1 MKTEKGVASGVHL
14 PKIVM
19 HTVQY
24 VKHLGV
30 KVIFEVL
37 NPKYIHKTT
46 FKCILYLICHSISP
60 LKYNFTVQRTQIKPR
75 HVIHMAT
82 NSPASARFEDS
93 APLTLLKVQS
103 C

>member
-1 MKTEKGVASGVHL
+1 MGVHL

-60 LKYNFTVQRTQIKPR
+60 FKISFHSAKNADQTKARDTYGHQFTSQC
-75 HVIHMAT
+75 
-82 NSPASARFEDS
+82 
-93 APLTLLKVQS
+93 KV
-103 C
+103 